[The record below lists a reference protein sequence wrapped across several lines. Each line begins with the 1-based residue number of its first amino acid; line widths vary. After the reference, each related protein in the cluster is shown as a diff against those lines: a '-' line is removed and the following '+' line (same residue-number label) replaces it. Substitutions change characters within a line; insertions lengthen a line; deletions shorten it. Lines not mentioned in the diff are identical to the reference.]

1 MCLFIVAV
9 HAFAYANAF
18 TCASNQM
25 PCIAMEWNQLEKKL
39 SFFMPK
45 KRMPNSQH
53 DQGATRTPLD
63 YHYHYYHYCHYNKLL
78 FE

>member
-18 TCASNQM
+18 ACVSNQM
-25 PCIAMEWNQLEKKL
+25 LCIAMEWNGINWKKIVFL
-39 SFFMPK
+39 HAK
-45 KRMPNSQH
+45 KRMPNSQR

-63 YHYHYYHYCHYNKLL
+63 YHYYYHYCDYNKLL